1 MSLQIIRYMLLRPET
16 EAYETLYS
24 TYDSWQRTIV
34 SDAITKMYLY
44 TCVYA
49 SINLTYSAFLLCR
62 SWINS
67 SDYYLL
73 PLIALRL
80 MFQCWIA
87 FKLYKVLLLFVEK
100 EKKKKQ
106 RDVKRIIRK
115 LFSIILPI
123 MDYIRINRQSFK
135 YRDLFVSRE
144 SILFISFTKRNSFGS
159 KKKSWLRIERI
170 REGKGKKVEES
181 RDNNRL
187 NRWVVVKWVDRKRKT
202 AVRHRRKLG
211 GLLTY
216 CVF

>member
-87 FKLYKVLLLFVEK
+87 FKLYKVLLLLRWKEK
-100 EKKKKQ
+100 KKKKQ

-135 YRDLFVSRE
+135 YRDLFISRE
-144 SILFISFTKRNSFGS
+144 SILFISFTKLG
-159 KKKSWLRIERI
+159 
-170 REGKGKKVEES
+170 
-181 RDNNRL
+181 
-187 NRWVVVKWVDRKRKT
+187 
-202 AVRHRRKLG
+202 RRKNLG
-211 GLLTY
+211 YELEEFGRGR
-216 CVF
+216 